1 FSLTM
6 LTRFNYGTEYQVE
19 VAVKTNGAWSGYG
32 SPCNVTSPAVPMLT
46 NCGATITS
54 TSTYVATTSLN
65 RVQAYRFEITNMTTF
80 EQIIVDRSQNWF
92 TFTNVPNFVPGATYA
107 VRVALQTS
115 GYWSPFG
122 EACEVI
128 APGATRT
135 TIKGDD
141 QPMVDFRA
149 VVYPNPYTES
159 FALDMDTSSE
169 DKVQVKVYDMIGK
182 LIEEREFAIDAIEA
196 QQFGERYP
204 SGVYNLVVTQ
214 AGFVKTLRIIKR

>member
-19 VAVKTNGAWSGYG
+19 VAVKTNGTWSGYG
-32 SPCNVTSPAVPMLT
+32 SPCNVTSPAVPMLV
-46 NCGATITS
+46 NCGATIATAG
-54 TSTYVATTSLN
+54 TNIATTSLN
-65 RVQAYRFEITNMTTF
+65 RVTAYRFEVTNMTTF
-80 EQIIVDRSQNWF
+80 EQTVVDRSVHWF
-92 TFTNVPNFVPGATYA
+92 SFMNIPNYTPGTLYA

-122 EACEVI
+122 EACEI
-128 APGATRT
+128 TSPGAARGQ
-135 TIKGDD
+135 IKDD
-141 QPMVDFRA
+141 VQPTVDFRA

-182 LIEEREFAIDAIEA
+182 LIEEREFAIDAVEV

-214 AGFVKTLRIIKR
+214 AGFVKTLRVIKR